1 MIDTPS
7 GIRFDASNVDPDV
20 PVAEVE
26 VTTRYQEARAAMAV
40 VATLREHGVPVR
52 DIVVVARDLDA
63 YEEPLT
69 RAAIRQGVTPV
80 FWTQIDLVETELY
93 RLIVSLCELFGDAEP
108 DSEVLLR
115 PLELGWTP
123 NEATDEWPLPAEMLA
138 ETSHRLPGDSRP
150 IHAWNSLLDEARW
163 TDRRVSEY
171 VEWVANTPEP
181 TPTTVAAVLG
191 GVVESYRKAVLPD
204 RQAADSP
211 ALLETETAARATV
224 RMETLVEQVE
234 SKYNQRLSDG
244 WTNESWTAVQGM
256 CESLARQRPGRRE
269 HANARALD
277 ILEANDIWAREIPY
291 VVIVGL
297 VDGEWPIRTEST
309 IPPEL
314 QHTILVGDG
323 PAGRLAPRTAWHG
336 GRDRDQFCDTIAAAT
351 RGIIAT
357 RHALDVDENR
367 QFRSPLL
374 DHLDTELI
382 DRAARQQL
390 LSTDR
395 ALPKQIEPMLPDD
408 GSEISGSDFDE

>member
-1 MIDTPS
+1 
-7 GIRFDASNVDPDV
+7 
-20 PVAEVE
+20 
-26 VTTRYQEARAAMAV
+26 
-40 VATLREHGVPVR
+40 
-52 DIVVVARDLDA
+52 
-63 YEEPLT
+63 
-69 RAAIRQGVTPV
+69 
-80 FWTQIDLVETELY
+80 
-93 RLIVSLCELFGDAEP
+93 
-108 DSEVLLR
+108 
-115 PLELGWTP
+115 
-123 NEATDEWPLPAEMLA
+123 
-138 ETSHRLPGDSRP
+138 
-150 IHAWNSLLDEARW
+150 
-163 TDRRVSEY
+163 
-171 VEWVANTPEP
+171 
-181 TPTTVAAVLG
+181 
-191 GVVESYRKAVLPD
+191 
-204 RQAADSP
+204 
-211 ALLETETAARATV
+211 
-224 RMETLVEQVE
+224 METLVEQVE

-336 GRDRDQFCDTIAAAT
+336 GRDRDQICDTIAAAT

-390 LSTDR
+390 LNTDR

-408 GSEISGSDFDE
+408 GSEISGSDLDE

>member
-1 MIDTPS
+1 MTDTPS
-7 GIRFDASNVDPDV
+7 AIRFDASNVDPDV

-52 DIVVVARDLDA
+52 DIVVVARNLDG

-191 GVVESYRKAVLPD
+191 GVVESYRKSVLSD

-336 GRDRDQFCDTIAAAT
+336 GRDRDQICDTIAAAT

-390 LSTDR
+390 LNTDR

-408 GSEISGSDFDE
+408 GSEISGSDLDE

>member
-1 MIDTPS
+1 MTDTPS
-7 GIRFDASNVDPDV
+7 AIRFDASNVDPDV
-20 PVAEVE
+20 PVMEIE

-52 DIVVVARDLDA
+52 DIVVVARDLDG
-63 YEEPLT
+63 YEEPIA

-93 RLIVSLCELFGDAEP
+93 RLIVSLCELFGEAEP

-123 NEATDEWPLPAEMLA
+123 KEATDEWPLPAEVLA
-138 ETSHRLPGDSRP
+138 EASHRLPGDLRP
-150 IHAWNSLLDEARW
+150 IHAWNSLLEEARW
-163 TDRRVSEY
+163 TDRRVAEY
-171 VEWVANTPEP
+171 VEWLARTPEP

-191 GVVESYRKAVLPD
+191 GVVDSYRETVLPE

-211 ALLETETAARATV
+211 ALLETEMAARATV
-224 RMETLVEQVE
+224 RMETLVERVE
-234 SKYNQRLSDG
+234 SKYIQRLSDG
-244 WTNESWTAVQGM
+244 WTNESWIAVQGM

-297 VDGEWPIRTEST
+297 VDGEWPIRAEST
-309 IPPEL
+309 VPPEL
-314 QHTILVGDG
+314 QHTLLVGDG
-323 PAGRLAPRTAWHG
+323 PAGRLAPRTAWHS
-336 GRDRDQFCDTIAAAT
+336 GRDLDQFCDTIAAAT
-351 RGIIAT
+351 RGIIVT
-357 RHALDVDENR
+357 RHALDVDGH
-367 QFRSPLL
+367 QQSRSPLL
-374 DHLDTELI
+374 DHIDTELV
-382 DRAARQQL
+382 DRDSRQQL

-395 ALPKQIEPMLPDD
+395 ALPSQIESMLPDD
-408 GSEISGSDFDE
+408 GSEIPGSDFDE